1 MMTIRVTVN
10 TLLWIF
16 ASLTFTQHAAAQEF
30 PNRSVKIVVG
40 YPPGGAVDANA
51 RILGQLLNEH
61 WKHSVIIENRGGAGS
76 TIATGS
82 VARTA
87 ADGYTLLLASPAHAI
102 NATLYKNLTFDTS
115 TAFAPVAKISVAPL
129 VLLLHPTV
137 RAENVEQLIAL
148 AKAQPGKLNYGSSGV
163 GTSVHLAGAL
173 FNMMAGTSMQHI
185 PYQGGGPALTALLAG
200 DTQLMFAGIEGLA
213 HAKAGKLRALAITS
227 AQRIEL
233 FGDIPTIAESG
244 LPGFDVE
251 SWYGVYAPA
260 ATPKDVVE
268 KINQAI
274 NQTLKTEAAIARFRK
289 LGFEVSQST
298 PEQFSAFT
306 QIELKKWRDVIQ
318 SAKATLD

>member
-1 MMTIRVTVN
+1 MTIRVTVN

-298 PEQFSAFT
+298 PEQFSEFT
-306 QIELKKWRDVIQ
+306 QIELKKWREVIQ

>member
-1 MMTIRVTVN
+1 MTIRVTVN

-102 NATLYKNLTFDTS
+102 NATLYKNLTFDAS

-227 AQRIEL
+227 AQRIAL

-306 QIELKKWRDVIQ
+306 QIELKKWREVIQ

>member
-1 MMTIRVTVN
+1 MTIRVTVN

-227 AQRIEL
+227 AQRIAL

-274 NQTLKTEAAIARFRK
+274 NQTLKTDAAIARFRK

-298 PEQFSAFT
+298 PEQFSEFT
-306 QIELKKWRDVIQ
+306 QIELKKWREVIQ

>member
-1 MMTIRVTVN
+1 MTIRVTVN

-274 NQTLKTEAAIARFRK
+274 NQILKTDAAIARFRK
-289 LGFEVSQST
+289 LGFEVSRST

-306 QIELKKWRDVIQ
+306 QIELKKWREVIQ
-318 SAKATLD
+318 SAKAALD

>member
-1 MMTIRVTVN
+1 MTIRVTVN

-274 NQTLKTEAAIARFRK
+274 NQTLKTDAAIARFRK

-298 PEQFSAFT
+298 PEQFSEFT
-306 QIELKKWRDVIQ
+306 QIELKKWREVIQ

>member
-1 MMTIRVTVN
+1 MTIRVTVN

-115 TAFAPVAKISVAPL
+115 TAFAPVA
-129 VLLLHPTV
+129 
-137 RAENVEQLIAL
+137 
-148 AKAQPGKLNYGSSGV
+148 
-163 GTSVHLAGAL
+163 
-173 FNMMAGTSMQHI
+173 
-185 PYQGGGPALTALLAG
+185 
-200 DTQLMFAGIEGLA
+200 
-213 HAKAGKLRALAITS
+213 
-227 AQRIEL
+227 
-233 FGDIPTIAESG
+233 
-244 LPGFDVE
+244 
-251 SWYGVYAPA
+251 
-260 ATPKDVVE
+260 
-268 KINQAI
+268 
-274 NQTLKTEAAIARFRK
+274 
-289 LGFEVSQST
+289 
-298 PEQFSAFT
+298 
-306 QIELKKWRDVIQ
+306 
-318 SAKATLD
+318 

>member
-1 MMTIRVTVN
+1 MTIRVTVN

-227 AQRIEL
+227 AQRIAL
-233 FGDIPTIAESG
+233 FGDIPTVAESG

-298 PEQFSAFT
+298 PEQFSEFT
-306 QIELKKWRDVIQ
+306 QIELKKWREVIQ

>member
-1 MMTIRVTVN
+1 MMMIRITVN
-10 TLLWIF
+10 TMLCMFALLSFI
-16 ASLTFTQHAAAQEF
+16 QHAAAQEF

-61 WKHSVIIENRGGAGS
+61 WKRPVVIENRGGAGS

-82 VARTA
+82 VARTTP
-87 ADGYTLLLASPAHAI
+87 DGYTLLIASPAHAI

-115 TAFAPVAKISVAPL
+115 TAFASVAKISVAPL

-274 NQTLKTEAAIARFRK
+274 NQTLKTDAAIARFRK

-306 QIELKKWRDVIQ
+306 QIELKKWREVIQ
-318 SAKATLD
+318 SAKAALD

>member
-1 MMTIRVTVN
+1 MTIRVTVN

-227 AQRIEL
+227 AQRIAL

-306 QIELKKWRDVIQ
+306 QIELKKWREVIQ
-318 SAKATLD
+318 SAKAALD

>member
-1 MMTIRVTVN
+1 MTIRVTAN

-61 WKHSVIIENRGGAGS
+61 WKHPVVIENRGGAWS

-227 AQRIEL
+227 AQRIAL

-274 NQTLKTEAAIARFRK
+274 NQILKTDAATARFRK
-289 LGFEVSQST
+289 LGFEVTQST

-306 QIELKKWRDVIQ
+306 QIELKKWREVIQ

>member
-1 MMTIRVTVN
+1 MTIRVTVN

-227 AQRIEL
+227 AQRIAL

-274 NQTLKTEAAIARFRK
+274 NQTLKTDAAIARFRK

>member
-1 MMTIRVTVN
+1 MTIRVTVN

>member
-1 MMTIRVTVN
+1 MTIRVTVN

-227 AQRIEL
+227 AQRIAL

-298 PEQFSAFT
+298 PEQFSEFT
-306 QIELKKWRDVIQ
+306 QIELKKWREVIQ

>member
-1 MMTIRVTVN
+1 MTIRVTVN

-227 AQRIEL
+227 AQRIAL
-233 FGDIPTIAESG
+233 FGDIPTVAESG

-251 SWYGVYAPA
+251 SWYGVYAAA

-274 NQTLKTEAAIARFRK
+274 NQILKTDAAIARFRK

-306 QIELKKWRDVIQ
+306 QIELKKWREVIQ

>member
-1 MMTIRVTVN
+1 MTIRVTVN

-185 PYQGGGPALTALLAG
+185 PYQGGGPAITALLAG
-200 DTQLMFAGIEGLA
+200 DTQLMFAGVEGLA

>member
-1 MMTIRVTVN
+1 LI
-10 TLLWIF
+10 
-16 ASLTFTQHAAAQEF
+16 
-30 PNRSVKIVVG
+30 
-40 YPPGGAVDANA
+40 
-51 RILGQLLNEH
+51 
-61 WKHSVIIENRGGAGS
+61 
-76 TIATGS
+76 
-82 VARTA
+82 
-87 ADGYTLLLASPAHAI
+87 ASPAHAI

-115 TAFAPVAKISVAPL
+115 TAFASVAKISVAPL

-274 NQTLKTEAAIARFRK
+274 NQTLKTDAAIARFRK

-306 QIELKKWRDVIQ
+306 QIELKKWREVIQ

>member
-1 MMTIRVTVN
+1 MTIRVTVN

-227 AQRIEL
+227 AQRIAL
-233 FGDIPTIAESG
+233 FGDIPTVAESG

-298 PEQFSAFT
+298 PEQFSEFT

>member
-1 MMTIRVTVN
+1 MTIRVTVN

-227 AQRIEL
+227 AQRIAL